1 MLALVLYPDPVL
13 NRKAEPVVLDDED
26 LPELIETLL
35 ATMKA
40 AHGVGLAA
48 PQVGRSLRLFVVSES
63 GDSDEA
69 LVCINPK
76 VQPFGEAVE
85 LEEGCLSI
93 PDLRADVR
101 RPEQARMTW
110 TGEDGKEY
118 EGEFDGL
125 AARIIQHEFDH
136 LEGVLFIERLTET
149 DRLRVRPD
157 LKTLEEQYQPQ

>member
-13 NRKAEPVVLDDED
+13 NRKAEPVALDLPD
-26 LPELIETLL
+26 LPELIECLL
-35 ATMKA
+35 ATMRE

-48 PQVGRSLRLFVVSES
+48 PQVGRSLRLFVAAES

-76 VQPFGEAVE
+76 IQPFGEAVE

-93 PDLRADVR
+93 PDLRADVL
-101 RPEQARMTW
+101 RPEQVRMTW
-110 TGEDGKEY
+110 TGPDGKECQ
-118 EGEFDGL
+118 GEFDGL
-125 AARIIQHEFDH
+125 LARIIQHEFDH
-136 LEGVLFIERLTET
+136 LEGTLFIERLTET

-157 LKTLEEQYQPQ
+157 LKALEEQFQPR

>member
-1 MLALVLYPDPVL
+1 MLRLVLYPDPVL
-13 NRKAEPVVLDDED
+13 NRKAEPVALDDED

-48 PQVGRSLRLFVVSES
+48 PQVGRSLRVFVVSES

-93 PDLRADVR
+93 PDLRADVM

-110 TGEDGKEY
+110 TGEDGQEY
-118 EGEFDGL
+118 EREFDGL

-136 LEGVLFIERLTET
+136 LEGVLFIERLSET
-149 DRLRVRPD
+149 DRLRARPD
-157 LKTLEEQYQPQ
+157 LKALEEQYQPR